1 MSVITI
7 DGQIGAGGLELGR
20 RLAQTMDFNFVDKI
34 ALQRS
39 SLLDD
44 RRDVNTFSDRFWLF
58 VERAVSGMAIG
69 NAIGDPY
76 FHVPE
81 DLLLPLTWDSDGPI
95 AASTQDFHPTS
106 VDGVFDLGN
115 TVLVHRAGCVE
126 AGERS
131 ALKVGLFASWGDRV
145 ARVMNREGLKSVSD
159 AEYSIKRREKL
170 QREYFS
176 DIHGVQPDDRN
187 LYDISIDTSLEN
199 IRVASIKV
207 AKFARQDMGF
217 QTA

>member
-1 MSVITI
+1 VSVITV

-20 RLAQTMDFNFVDKI
+20 RIAQTMDFNFVDKI
-34 ALQRS
+34 ALPRS
-39 SLLDD
+39 PVTDD
-44 RRDVNTFSDRFWLF
+44 RKDVNTFADRFWLF
-58 VERAVSGMAIG
+58 VERAISGIASG

-95 AASTQDFHPTS
+95 AASMKDFHPAGI
-106 VDGVFDLGN
+106 DGVFDLGN
-115 TVLVHRAGCVE
+115 TVLIHRAGCVE
-126 AGERS
+126 AGDRS

-145 ARVMNREGLKSVSD
+145 ARVMSREGLKSVSD

-176 DIHGVQPDDRN
+176 DIHGAQPDDRN
-187 LYDISIDTSLEN
+187 LYDISIDTSLES
-199 IRVASIKV
+199 IPVASIKV
-207 AKFARQDMGF
+207 AKFARQAMAF

>member
-1 MSVITI
+1 VSVITI

-20 RLAQTMDFNFVDKI
+20 RLAETMDFNFVDKI

-44 RRDVNTFSDRFWLF
+44 RRDVNNFSDRFWLF
-58 VERAVSGMAIG
+58 VERAVSGMAVG

-76 FHVPE
+76 FQVPE

-131 ALKVGLFASWGDRV
+131 ALKVGLFASWRDRV
-145 ARVMNREGLKSVSD
+145 ARVMNREGLKSVSE
-159 AEYSIKRREKL
+159 AEYAIKTRENL
-170 QREYFS
+170 QRQYFS

-187 LYDISIDTSLEN
+187 LYDISIDTSLES
-199 IRVASIKV
+199 IPVASIKV

>member
-1 MSVITI
+1 M
-7 DGQIGAGGLELGR
+7 
-20 RLAQTMDFNFVDKI
+20 
-34 ALQRS
+34 
-39 SLLDD
+39 
-44 RRDVNTFSDRFWLF
+44 
-58 VERAVSGMAIG
+58 
-69 NAIGDPY
+69 
-76 FHVPE
+76 
-81 DLLLPLTWDSDGPI
+81 
-95 AASTQDFHPTS
+95 
-106 VDGVFDLGN
+106 
-115 TVLVHRAGCVE
+115 
-126 AGERS
+126 
-131 ALKVGLFASWGDRV
+131 KVGLFASWGDRV

-207 AKFARQDMGF
+207 AKLARQDMVF